1 MTDTATL
8 VHRIAL
14 ASMRSLTPEL
24 ARAIMERLEGLEM
37 FFTLSERQLSSV
49 MGFNSRLFADDIR
62 HRALAEAEKEEVFVS
77 NNSVRALFFTD
88 PDYPQRLL
96 QCDDAPLMLYALGE
110 IDFNKARFISIVGTR
125 HATAYGIDF
134 VRDTIA
140 GLNEKMSEPLV
151 VVSGLAYGI
160 DIAAHRGALQAGVPT
175 VGVVAHGLNTIYPA
189 VHRDTA
195 ARMVR
200 NGGAIVSEYRS
211 ADAVHRGNFLA
222 RNRIVAGLSDCLL
235 VAESDSK
242 GGALVTANIAASYN
256 RDVMAL
262 PGRHTDR
269 YSRGCN
275 ALIASNIAQL
285 ICSADDIIS
294 AMGWPVREAEG
305 SQPELF
311 IELSP
316 EEEAV
321 CNVLRQMDDASL
333 SDILARVDIPI
344 HRLMSLLIDM
354 EYKNLLTALPGSR
367 YRAI

>member
-24 ARAIMERLEGLEM
+24 ARAITDRMDGLEM

-49 MGFNSRLFADDIR
+49 MGFNSRLFADDVR
-62 HRALAEAEKEEVFVS
+62 RKALEEARKEEVFVTA
-77 NNSVRALFFTD
+77 NSVRPLFFTD
-88 PDYPQRLL
+88 PAYPQRLL
-96 QCDDAPLMLYALGE
+96 QCDDAPLMLYALGD
-110 IDFNKARFISIVGTR
+110 IDFNQSRFISIVGTR
-125 HATAYGIDF
+125 HATAYGVDF
-134 VRDTIA
+134 VRTVIA
-140 GLNEKMSEPLV
+140 SLAEKMAEPLV

-160 DIAAHRGALQAGVPT
+160 DIAAHRGALEAGVPT

-195 ARMVR
+195 VRMVR

-211 ADAVHRGNFLA
+211 SDAVHRGNFLA

-242 GGALVTANIAASYN
+242 GGALVTAKIASSYN

-262 PGRHTDR
+262 PGRHSDR

-285 ICSADDIIS
+285 VCSADDIIS
-294 AMGWPVREAEG
+294 SMGWPLREEEG

-311 IELSP
+311 VELTP

-321 CNVLRQMDDASL
+321 CSVLRQIDDASL
-333 SDILARVDIPI
+333 SDILARVDIPV
-344 HRLMSLLIDM
+344 HRLMGLLIDM
-354 EYKNLLTALPGSR
+354 EYKNLLIALPGSR